1 MGTSANVSSKAW
13 LPKCMVIGLA
23 VIFIQGC
30 QEPPLGKSYSFT
42 ADREIAEVKTG
53 HENGGIG
60 LAAADYDQDG
70 DIDLITV
77 RHLDKG
83 KILLY
88 ANDGEG
94 NYTESGQ
101 IGQVKCGFYGIGLA
115 AADFDGDGDVDLA
128 ILKYK
133 DGGRVVLYKN
143 DGSGLLYE

>member
-1 MGTSANVSSKAW
+1 MPVSSSGRMVRFW
-13 LPKCMVIGLA
+13 LCFGLGLMIMIA
-23 VIFIQGC
+23 AC
-30 QEPPLGKSYSFT
+30 RESSPDKSFSFS
-42 ADREIAEVKTG
+42 ADRVIAEVETG

-94 NYTESGQ
+94 NYTASGQ
-101 IGQVKCGFYGIGLA
+101 IGQVTCGFYGIGLA
-115 AADFDGDGDVDLA
+115 AADFDSDGDVDLA
-128 ILKYK
+128 MVKYK
-133 DGGRVVLYKN
+133 EGGRVFLYKN
-143 DGSGLLYE
+143 DGSGLLSR